1 MVDEW
6 LPLPGG
12 RVVRFRMRK
21 IPTREQ
27 AMALVA
33 KKRAETF
40 EVRYSIGPRRRS
52 SPCAAG
58 WHTPA
63 ALANARNLAG
73 RGAESTE
80 PRLYVL
86 PLPPP
91 LPPLPPPRPWS
102 PLLRVLRFRP
112 PFLAFPHR
120 CSLLLLPSTVRFRF

>member
-1 MVDEW
+1 
-6 LPLPGG
+6 
-12 RVVRFRMRK
+12 MRK
-21 IPTREQ
+21 ISTREQ

-40 EVRYSIGPRRRS
+40 DSGISIGPRRRS

-63 ALANARNLAG
+63 VLANARNLAG

-86 PLPPP
+86 PLPP
-91 LPPLPPPRPWS
+91 LPPPPRPWS

>member
-27 AMALVA
+27 AMALVT

-63 ALANARNLAG
+63 AFANARNLAG

-86 PLPPP
+86 PL
-91 LPPLPPPRPWS
+91 
-102 PLLRVLRFRP
+102 
-112 PFLAFPHR
+112 
-120 CSLLLLPSTVRFRF
+120 